1 MFGTPFRI
9 GGARAPS
16 AGTIWR
22 DCLPPRLLLED
33 VKEGETLPDAG
44 VVHYA
49 GLDYH
54 VVDIRWVLL
63 HCPA

>member
-1 MFGTPFRI
+1 MVLGRHLLAQS
-9 GGARAPS
+9 GG
-16 AGTIWR
+16 IVF
-22 DCLPPRLLLED
+22 PPRLLLED

-63 HCPA
+63 RYPA